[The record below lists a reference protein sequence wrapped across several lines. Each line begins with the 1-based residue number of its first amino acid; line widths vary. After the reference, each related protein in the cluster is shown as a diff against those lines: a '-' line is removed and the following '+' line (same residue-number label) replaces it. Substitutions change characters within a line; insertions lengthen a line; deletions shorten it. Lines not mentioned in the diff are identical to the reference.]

1 MPHQKPSHFKKALQ
15 KTAQLLS
22 QRSYSE
28 KELKQKL
35 APQFPLDTIKQIAA
49 LAKQKKWLEDPEEL
63 ALQTANNLHRKN
75 KSWTYIKKYLQNK
88 DLPLPGYDKSMEL
101 SKAKNL
107 VKKKFPHFDKISDK
121 EKLKIQQFLASRL
134 FEKSLIYEIIEEP
147 PDMFFEQ

>member
-1 MPHQKPSHFKKALQ
+1 MSKTNHFKKALQ

-35 APQFPLDTIKQIAA
+35 ALQFPLDSIKQTVA
-49 LAKQKKWLEDPEEL
+49 LAKQKKWLEDPEDL
-63 ALQTANNLHRKN
+63 ALQITNNLHRKN

-88 DLPLPGYDKSMEL
+88 DLPLPDYDKSREL

-107 VKKKFPHFDKISDK
+107 VKKKFPHFDKTSDK
-121 EKLKIQQFLASRL
+121 EKLKIQQFLAYRL
-134 FEKSLIYEIIEEP
+134 FEKSLIYEIIEAL